1 MLKKLPANDPLIKL
15 IPIIKLTGSFIDS
28 LFKKYTFSF
37 FKLFW
42 IPITIIKNKA
52 KLNEI
57 VKIIF
62 FNFYKN
68 LYLHT
73 HFNANYI
80 SRF

>member
-37 FKLFW
+37 FELFW
-42 IPITIIKNKA
+42 IPITIIKNKI

-68 LYLHT
+68 QYLYAY
-73 HFNANYI
+73 FNANYI

>member
-37 FKLFW
+37 FELFW
-42 IPITIIKNKA
+42 IPITIIKNKI

-62 FNFYKN
+62 FNFCKN
-68 LYLHT
+68 LYLYAY
-73 HFNANYI
+73 FNVNCI